1 LLPELQLGMG
11 SALETLCGQAYGAGP
26 IHHHMLGVFLQRA
39 LVVLY
44 GACIP
49 ISLLFIYM
57 ENILLWLGQDPRISE
72 KAGEYAI
79 YLLPS
84 LYAYALLQPVV
95 KFLQTQSV
103 VFPMMLCSAVTL
115 LLHVGLSYT
124 LVYTLELGYRGA
136 AIATSLSFWLNSIF
150 LVSYVRFSGVC
161 KHTWKGFSMDAF
173 VDLREFLSL
182 AIPSCIMIWYVPSPA
197 DFIYFYI
204 YFGMSF

>member
-1 LLPELQLGMG
+1 MG
-11 SALETLCGQAYGAGP
+11 SALETFCGQAYGAGS

-49 ISLLFIYM
+49 ISFLFVYM
-57 ENILLWLGQDPRISE
+57 EHVLLWLGQDPDISQ
-72 KAGEYAI
+72 KAGEYALC
-79 YLLPS
+79 LLPS

-103 VFPMMLCSAVTL
+103 VVPMVICSAVTL
-115 LLHVGLSYT
+115 CLHVGILYT
-124 LVYTLELGYRGA
+124 FVYTLGLGYRGA
-136 AIATSLSFWLNSIF
+136 ALGTSLSFWINAVL

-161 KHTWKGFSMDAF
+161 KHTWKGFTKEAF

-182 AIPSCIMIWYVPSPA
+182 AIPSCVMIW
-197 DFIYFYI
+197 
-204 YFGMSF
+204 